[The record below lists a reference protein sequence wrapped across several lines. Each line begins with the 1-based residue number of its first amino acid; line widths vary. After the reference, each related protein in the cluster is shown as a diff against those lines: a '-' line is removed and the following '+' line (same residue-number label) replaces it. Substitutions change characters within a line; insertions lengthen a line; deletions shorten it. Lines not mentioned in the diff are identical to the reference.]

1 MAFLSEA
8 AVELA
13 LLEQLRGLG
22 YSIEREEDIGPDG
35 HRPERESH
43 DEVVLRD
50 RLTDA
55 VARLNPD
62 LPAEARQDAIRKVMQ
77 SELPSLLEENR
88 RIHKLMTEGV
98 DVEYDAG
105 DGTLTAG
112 KVALIDFER
121 PERNDWLAVSQF
133 VVINGQSNRRPDVV
147 AFVNGLPLSVIEL
160 KAPGSAGAHLLG
172 AFNQLQTYKQQIP
185 QLFNTNALLVT
196 SDGIAAR
203 VGSLSADIE
212 RFMPWRL
219 PAPHSSRQAGTTD
232 GKDVAP
238 KGAPE
243 LSTLIEGVFEQRRL
257 LALLRDFTVFGE
269 TGSGLAKIIAGYH
282 QFHAVRHAV
291 ASTIRA
297 SSVVHGMAEN
307 PADYGL
313 PSVKSQHAGD
323 RRAGV
328 IWHTQ
333 GSGKSLLMAFYAGLL
348 VKHPAM
354 ANPTLVVLTDRNDL
368 DDQLFATFSMCR
380 DLIRQT
386 PVQAESREDLQKVL
400 SRASGGVIF
409 TTIQKFSDVG
419 AGPRA
424 CPDIGQPQRVAPTA
438 LTTRRNVVVIA
449 DEAHRSQYGFKARV
463 DARTGDISYGFAKY
477 LRDALPNASFIGFT
491 GTPIEADDVNTPAV
505 FGNYIDVYDISRAVE
520 DGATVPIY
528 YESRLARIELDED
541 EKPKIDAEVDELTE
555 EDSEP
560 DQERFKKKWSTVEAL
575 VGSDKR
581 LALVAK
587 DMVAHFEDRV
597 AALDGKAMV
606 VCMSRRI
613 CVKLYDEIIKLR
625 PDWHSTDDSAGAVKI
640 VMTGAASD
648 PQEWQQH
655 IGNKARRDLLAKR
668 ARDPKD
674 PLKLVIVRDMWLTG
688 FDAPCMHTMY
698 VDKPMQ
704 GHGLM
709 QAIARVN
716 RVFRDKPAGLIVDYI
731 GIAQNLKSA
740 LQQYSKNDQENTGV
754 DEAQAI
760 AVMIEKYEVV
770 RDMYHLPAPP
780 PGQFC
785 TYAIECEDG
794 SIYIGQTE
802 HLGKRWQEHLAGAAS
817 DHTKRHKPLRIA
829 HFEIVA
835 SREAAL
841 KQEQEW
847 KTGFGRQRIKR
858 LIQNGGARQ
867 AGGFDYATALN
878 GTPSAR
884 LAMMAGAIEWILDL
898 QLKLAAQEVTKEGKK
913 NAHRRYQDAV
923 LALSKAFALA
933 SASDEA
939 REIREEVGFF
949 QAIRAALVKSAS
961 SSGVTQQERELAI
974 QQIVSRAVVSTEIV
988 DILAASGL
996 KSPDIS
1002 ILSDEFLAEVQQ
1014 MEKKNLAL
1022 EALRKLINDGIRSR
1036 AKANVV
1042 QTRAFSE
1049 RLEDAVAR
1057 YHANAITTAE
1067 VLQELIELAKDI
1079 RAARQ
1084 RGKEQGLSDEEVAF
1098 YDALAENDS
1107 AVQMMGDDKLKLIAH
1122 ELLMSLRENV
1132 SVDWAHRDS
1141 ARARMRVLVKRILR
1155 KYGYP
1160 PDLQDTAVQTVLQ
1173 QAEALSSGWSV
1184 SRGGTA

>member
-8 AVELA
+8 AVEHA
-13 LLEQLRGLG
+13 LLDQLRALD

-43 DEVVLRD
+43 DEVVLKKRFE
-50 RLTDA
+50 DA
-55 VARLNPD
+55 VARLNPG
-62 LPAEARQDAIRKVMQ
+62 LPLEARQDAIRKVTQ

-88 RIHKLMTEGV
+88 RLHKLMTEGV
-98 DVEYDAG
+98 DVEYYAD

-112 KVALIDFER
+112 KVALIDFEHT
-121 PERNDWLAVSQF
+121 EQNDWLAVSQF
-133 VVINGQSNRRPDVV
+133 VVINGQNNRRPDVV
-147 AFVNGLPLSVIEL
+147 VFVNGLPLGVIEL

-172 AFNQLQTYKQQIP
+172 AFNQLQTYKKQIP
-185 QLFNTNALLVT
+185 ALFNTNALLVT

-203 VGSLSADIE
+203 VGSLSADLE
-212 RFMPWRL
+212 RFMPWR
-219 PAPHSSRQAGTTD
+219 TTD
-232 GKDVAP
+232 GTDVAP

-243 LSTLIEGVFEQRRL
+243 LSTLIEGVFEHRRL
-257 LALLRDFTVFGE
+257 LDLLCHFTVFGE

-291 ASTIRA
+291 NSTVTA
-297 SSVVHGMAEN
+297 SSPEGNQRV
-307 PADYGL
+307 
-313 PSVKSQHAGD
+313 
-323 RRAGV
+323 GV

-333 GSGKSLLMAFYAGLL
+333 GSGKSLLMAFYAGQL

-368 DDQLFATFSMCR
+368 DDQLFSTFSMCR

-409 TTIQKFSDVG
+409 TTLQKFG
-419 AGPRA
+419 EIAEP
-424 CPDIGQPQRVAPTA
+424 

-449 DEAHRSQYGFKARV
+449 DEAHRSQYGFKAKV
-463 DARTGDISYGFAKY
+463 DAKTGEISYGFAKY
-477 LRDALPNASFIGFT
+477 MRDALPNASFIGFT

-528 YESRLARIELDED
+528 YESRLARIELDEE
-541 EKPKIDAEVDELTE
+541 EKPKIDAEVNELTE
-555 EDSEP
+555 EDSEV

-613 CVKLYDEIIKLR
+613 CVKLYDEIVKLR
-625 PDWHSTDDSAGAVKI
+625 PDWHSTDDNAGAVKI

-760 AVMIEKYEVV
+760 AVMMEKYEVV
-770 RDMYHLPAPP
+770 RDMYH
-780 PGQFC
+780 G
-785 TYAIECEDG
+785 Y
-794 SIYIGQTE
+794 
-802 HLGKRWQEHLAGAAS
+802 
-817 DHTKRHKPLRIA
+817 
-829 HFEIVA
+829 
-835 SREAAL
+835 
-841 KQEQEW
+841 
-847 KTGFGRQRIKR
+847 
-858 LIQNGGARQ
+858 
-867 AGGFDYATALN
+867 DYVSAMS
-878 GTPSAR
+878 GTPQER
-884 LAMMAGAIEWILDL
+884 LSMMAGAIEWILDL
-898 QLKLAAQEVTKEGKK
+898 QQKLAAKEKTKEGKK

-949 QAIRAALVKSAS
+949 QAIRAALVKSS
-961 SSGVTQQERELAI
+961 TGSGVTQQERELAI

-988 DILAASGL
+988 DILAAAGI

-1036 AKANVV
+1036 SKANVV
-1042 QTRAFSE
+1042 QTKAFSE

-1067 VLQELIELAKDI
+1067 VLQELIQLAKDI

-1084 RGKEQGLSDEEVAF
+1084 RGEESGLSDEEIAF
-1098 YDALAENDS
+1098 YDALAENES

-1132 SVDWAHRDS
+1132 TVDWARRES

-1160 PDLQDTAVQTVLQ
+1160 PDLQDGAVQTVLQ
-1173 QAEALSSGWSV
+1173 QAEALSAGWSV
-1184 SRGGTA
+1184 AQ

>member
-8 AVELA
+8 AVEQA
-13 LLEQLRGLG
+13 LLDQLRALDYG
-22 YSIEREEDIGPDG
+22 IEREEDIGPDG

-43 DEVVLRD
+43 DEVVLKKRFEE
-50 RLTDA
+50 A
-55 VARLNPD
+55 VARLNPG
-62 LPAEARQDAIRKVMQ
+62 LPLEARQDAIRKVTQ
-77 SELPSLLEENR
+77 SELPSLLGENR
-88 RIHKLMTEGV
+88 RLHKLMTEGV
-98 DVEYDAG
+98 DVEYFAD

-112 KVALIDFER
+112 KVVLIDFEH
-121 PERNDWLAVSQF
+121 PEQNDWLAVSQF
-133 VVINGQSNRRPDVV
+133 VVINGQNNRRPDVV
-147 AFVNGLPLSVIEL
+147 VFVNGLPLGVIEL

-172 AFNQLQTYKQQIP
+172 AFNQLQTYKKQIP
-185 QLFNTNALLVT
+185 SLFNTNALLVT

-203 VGSLSADIE
+203 VGSLSADLE
-212 RFMPWRL
+212 RFMPWR
-219 PAPHSSRQAGTTD
+219 TTD
-232 GKDVAP
+232 GTDVAP

-243 LSTLIEGVFEQRRL
+243 LSTLIEGVFEHRRL
-257 LALLRDFTVFGE
+257 LDLLCHFTVFGE

-291 ASTIRA
+291 SSTVTA
-297 SSVVHGMAEN
+297 SSPEGNQRV
-307 PADYGL
+307 
-313 PSVKSQHAGD
+313 
-323 RRAGV
+323 GV

-333 GSGKSLLMAFYAGLL
+333 GSGKSLLMAFYAGQL

-368 DDQLFATFSMCR
+368 DDQLFSTFSMCR

-386 PVQAESREDLQKVL
+386 PVQADSREDLQKVL

-409 TTIQKFSDVG
+409 TTLQKFG
-419 AGPRA
+419 EIAEP
-424 CPDIGQPQRVAPTA
+424 

-449 DEAHRSQYGFKARV
+449 DEAHRSQYGFKAKV
-463 DARTGDISYGFAKY
+463 DAKTGEISYGFAKY
-477 LRDALPNASFIGFT
+477 MRDALPNASFIGFT

-528 YESRLARIELDED
+528 YESRLARIELDEE
-541 EKPKIDAEVDELTE
+541 EKPKIDAEVNELTE
-555 EDSEP
+555 EDSEA

-613 CVKLYDEIIKLR
+613 CVKLYDEIVKLR
-625 PDWHSTDDSAGAVKI
+625 PDWHSADDNAGAVKI

-760 AVMIEKYEVV
+760 AVMMEKYEVV
-770 RDMYHLPAPP
+770 RDMYH
-780 PGQFC
+780 G
-785 TYAIECEDG
+785 YDYG
-794 SIYIGQTE
+794 S
-802 HLGKRWQEHLAGAAS
+802 AMS
-817 DHTKRHKPLRIA
+817 
-829 HFEIVA
+829 
-835 SREAAL
+835 
-841 KQEQEW
+841 
-847 KTGFGRQRIKR
+847 
-858 LIQNGGARQ
+858 
-867 AGGFDYATALN
+867 
-878 GTPSAR
+878 GTPQER

-898 QLKLAAQEVTKEGKK
+898 QQKLAAKEKTKEGKK

-949 QAIRAALVKSAS
+949 QAIRAALVKSS
-961 SSGVTQQERELAI
+961 TGSGVTQQERELAI

-988 DILAASGL
+988 DILAAAGI

-1014 MEKKNLAL
+1014 METKNLAL

-1036 AKANVV
+1036 SKANVV
-1042 QTRAFSE
+1042 QTKAFSE

-1067 VLQELIELAKDI
+1067 VLQELIQLAKDI

-1084 RGKEQGLSDEEVAF
+1084 RGEESGLSDEEIAF
-1098 YDALAENDS
+1098 YDALAENES

-1122 ELLMSLRENV
+1122 ELLVSLRENV

-1184 SRGGTA
+1184 SHRGTT

>member
-8 AVELA
+8 AVEQA
-13 LLEQLRGLG
+13 LLDQLNVLG
-22 YSIEREEDIGPDG
+22 YTIEREEDIGPDG

-43 DEVVLRD
+43 DEVILKERFEE
-50 RLTDA
+50 A
-55 VARLNPD
+55 VARLNPG
-62 LPAEARQDAIRKVMQ
+62 LPLEARQDAVRRVMQ
-77 SELPSLLEENR
+77 SELPTQLEENR
-88 RIHKLMTEGV
+88 RLHKLMTEGV
-98 DVEYDAG
+98 DIEYYAE

-112 KVALIDFER
+112 KVVLIDFAH
-121 PERNDWLAVSQF
+121 PEQNDWLAVSQF
-133 VVINGQSNRRPDVV
+133 VVINGQNNRRPDVV
-147 AFVNGLPLSVIEL
+147 VFVNGLPVGVIEL
-160 KAPGSAGAHLLG
+160 KAPGSAGAHLLA

-185 QLFNTNALLVT
+185 ALFSTNALLVT

-203 VGSLSADIE
+203 IGSLSADLE
-212 RFMPWRL
+212 RFMPWR
-219 PAPHSSRQAGTTD
+219 TTD
-232 GKDVAP
+232 GKDIAL
-238 KGAPE
+238 KGLPE
-243 LSTLIEGVFEQRRL
+243 LSTLIEGVFEHGRL
-257 LALLRDFTVFGE
+257 LTLLRDFTVFGE
-269 TGSGLAKIIAGYH
+269 TGSGLAKIMAGYH
-282 QFHAVRHAV
+282 QFHAVQRAV

-297 SSVVHGMAEN
+297 STQWQGVAED
-307 PADYGL
+307 PADYGF
-313 PSVKSQHAGD
+313 PSVKTQQKGD
-323 RRAGV
+323 KRAGV

-333 GSGKSLLMAFYAGLL
+333 GSGKSLLMAFYAGQL

-354 ANPTLVVLTDRNDL
+354 ANPTLVILTDRNDL
-368 DDQLFATFSMCR
+368 DDQLFTTFSMCR

-386 PVQAESREDLQKVL
+386 PVQAESREDLQKHL
-400 SRASGGVIF
+400 NRASGGVIF
-409 TTIQKFSDVG
+409 TTLQKFG
-419 AGPRA
+419 EIAEP
-424 CPDIGQPQRVAPTA
+424 
-438 LTTRRNVVVIA
+438 LTTRTNVVVIA
-449 DEAHRSQYGFKARV
+449 DEAHRSQYGFKAKM
-463 DARTGDISYGFAKY
+463 DAKTGDISYGFAKY
-477 LRDALPNASFIGFT
+477 MRDALPNASFIGFT

-528 YESRLARIELDED
+528 YESRLARIELDEN
-541 EKPKIDAEVDELTE
+541 EKPKIDAEVDDLTE
-555 EDSEP
+555 ADSEV

-587 DMVAHFEDRV
+587 DLVDHFEDRMS
-597 AALDGKAMV
+597 ALHGKAMV

-613 CVKLYDEIIKLR
+613 CVKLYEEIIKLR
-625 PDWHSTDDSAGAVKI
+625 PEWHSSDDKEGAAKI

-740 LQQYSKNDQENTGV
+740 LEQYSKNDQENTGV
-754 DEAQAI
+754 DESQAV
-760 AVMIEKYEVV
+760 AVMMEKYEVV
-770 RDMYHLPAPP
+770 RDMFH
-780 PGQFC
+780 
-785 TYAIECEDG
+785 
-794 SIYIGQTE
+794 
-802 HLGKRWQEHLAGAAS
+802 
-817 DHTKRHKPLRIA
+817 
-829 HFEIVA
+829 
-835 SREAAL
+835 
-841 KQEQEW
+841 
-847 KTGFGRQRIKR
+847 
-858 LIQNGGARQ
+858 
-867 AGGFDYATALN
+867 GFDYVSALS
-878 GTPSAR
+878 GTPHER
-884 LAMMAGAIEWILDL
+884 LAMMAGAIEWILNL
-898 QLKLAAQEVTKEGKK
+898 QQQLATKEKTEEGKK

-939 REIREEVGFF
+939 RNIREEVGFF
-949 QAIRAALVKSAS
+949 QAIRAALVKTSTGF
-961 SSGVTQQERELAI
+961 GVTQQERDLAI

-988 DILAASGL
+988 DILTAAGI

-1036 AKANVV
+1036 SKANVV
-1042 QTRAFSE
+1042 QTKAFSE
-1049 RLEDAVAR
+1049 RLQDAVAR

-1067 VLQELIELAKDI
+1067 VLQELINLAKDI

-1084 RGKEQGLSDEEVAF
+1084 RGEESGLSDEEIAF
-1098 YDALAENDS
+1098 YDALAENES
-1107 AVQMMGDDKLKLIAH
+1107 AVQAMGDDKLKLIAH
-1122 ELLMSLRENV
+1122 ELLTSLRENV
-1132 SVDWAHRDS
+1132 SVDWAHRES

-1160 PDLQDTAVQTVLQ
+1160 PDLQDAAVQIVLQ
-1173 QAEALSSGWSV
+1173 QAETLSSGWV
-1184 SRGGTA
+1184 HREN

>member
-43 DEVVLRD
+43 DEVVLKKRFV
-50 RLTDA
+50 DA
-55 VARLNPD
+55 VTRLNPG
-62 LPAEARQDAIRKVMQ
+62 LPLDATQDAIRKVMQ

-98 DVEYDAG
+98 DVEYYAE

-112 KVALIDFER
+112 KVALLDFER
-121 PERNDWLAVSQF
+121 PDQNDWLAVSQF
-133 VVINGQSNRRPDVV
+133 VIIAGQYNRRPDVV
-147 AFVNGLPLSVIEL
+147 VFVNGLPLGVIEL
-160 KAPGSAGAHLLG
+160 KAPGSGNATLVG
-172 AFNQLQTYKQQIP
+172 AFNQLQTYKKQIP
-185 QLFNTNALLVT
+185 ALFNTNALLVT
-196 SDGIAAR
+196 SDGITAR
-203 VGSLSADIE
+203 VGSLSADLE
-212 RFMPWRL
+212 RFMPWR
-219 PAPHSSRQAGTTD
+219 TTD
-232 GKDVAP
+232 GTDVAP

-257 LALLRDFTVFGE
+257 LDLLCYFTVFGE

-291 ASTIRA
+291 NSTVTASAPDGNQR
-297 SSVVHGMAEN
+297 V
-307 PADYGL
+307 
-313 PSVKSQHAGD
+313 
-323 RRAGV
+323 GV

-333 GSGKSLLMAFYAGLL
+333 GSGKSLLMAFYAGQL

-368 DDQLFATFSMCR
+368 DDQLFSTFSMCR

-409 TTIQKFSDVG
+409 TTLQKFG
-419 AGPRA
+419 E
-424 CPDIGQPQRVAPTA
+424 VAEP

-449 DEAHRSQYGFKARV
+449 DEAHRSQYGFKAKV
-463 DARTGDISYGFAKY
+463 DAKTGDISYGFAKY
-477 LRDALPNASFIGFT
+477 MRDALPNASFIGFT

-505 FGNYIDVYDISRAVE
+505 FGNYIDIYDISRAVE

-541 EKPKIDAEVDELTE
+541 EKPKIDAEVNELTE
-555 EDSEP
+555 DDSET

-587 DMVAHFEDRV
+587 DMVTHFEDRV

-613 CVKLYDEIIKLR
+613 CVKLYDAIVKLR
-625 PDWHSTDDSAGAVKI
+625 PDWHSTDDAAGAVKI

-740 LQQYSKNDQENTGV
+740 LQQYSKNDQDNTGV
-754 DEAQAI
+754 DEAQAV
-760 AVMIEKYEVV
+760 AVMVEKYEVV
-770 RDMYHLPAPP
+770 RDMYH
-780 PGQFC
+780 
-785 TYAIECEDG
+785 
-794 SIYIGQTE
+794 
-802 HLGKRWQEHLAGAAS
+802 
-817 DHTKRHKPLRIA
+817 
-829 HFEIVA
+829 
-835 SREAAL
+835 
-841 KQEQEW
+841 
-847 KTGFGRQRIKR
+847 
-858 LIQNGGARQ
+858 
-867 AGGFDYATALN
+867 GFDYASAMT
-878 GTPSAR
+878 GTPQER

-898 QLKLAAQEVTKEGKK
+898 QQKLAAKEKTKEGKK

-923 LALSKAFALA
+923 LALSKAFSLA

-949 QAIRAALVKSAS
+949 QAIRAALVKSS
-961 SSGVTQQERELAI
+961 TGSGVTQQERELAI
-974 QQIVSRAVVSTEIV
+974 QQIVSRAVISTEIV
-988 DILAASGL
+988 DILAAAGI

-1014 MEKKNLAL
+1014 MERKNLAL

-1036 AKANVV
+1036 SKSNVV
-1042 QTRAFSE
+1042 QTKAFSE

-1067 VLQELIELAKDI
+1067 VLQELIQLAKDI

-1084 RGKEQGLSDEEVAF
+1084 RGEEQGLSEDEIAF
-1098 YDALAENDS
+1098 YDALAENES
-1107 AVQMMGDDKLKLIAH
+1107 AIQMMGDDKLKLIAH
-1122 ELLMSLRENV
+1122 ELLVSLRENV

-1160 PDLQDTAVQTVLQ
+1160 PDLQDAAVQTVLQ

-1184 SRGGTA
+1184 SRSGDSKQ

>member
-13 LLEQLRGLG
+13 LLEQLGGLG

-43 DEVVLRD
+43 DEVVLKKRFE
-50 RLTDA
+50 DA
-55 VARLNPD
+55 VAHLNPG
-62 LPAEARQDAIRKVMQ
+62 LPLEARQDAIRKVTQ
-77 SELPSLLEENR
+77 SELPSLIEENR
-88 RIHKLMTEGV
+88 RLHKLMTEGV
-98 DVEYDAG
+98 DVEYYAD

-112 KVALIDFER
+112 KVVLIDFEH
-121 PERNDWLAVSQF
+121 PEQNDWLAVSQF
-133 VVINGQSNRRPDVV
+133 VVINGQNNRRPDVV
-147 AFVNGLPLSVIEL
+147 VFVNGLPLGVIEL

-172 AFNQLQTYKQQIP
+172 AFNQLQTYKKQIP
-185 QLFNTNALLVT
+185 ALFNTNALLVI

-203 VGSLSADIE
+203 VGSLSADLE
-212 RFMPWRL
+212 RFMPWR
-219 PAPHSSRQAGTTD
+219 TTD
-232 GKDVAP
+232 GTDIAP

-243 LSTLIEGVFEQRRL
+243 LSTLIEGVFEHRRL
-257 LALLRDFTVFGE
+257 LDLLCHFTVFGE

-291 ASTIRA
+291 NSTVTA
-297 SSVVHGMAEN
+297 SSPEGNQRV
-307 PADYGL
+307 
-313 PSVKSQHAGD
+313 
-323 RRAGV
+323 GV

-333 GSGKSLLMAFYAGLL
+333 GSGKSLLMAFYAGQL

-368 DDQLFATFSMCR
+368 DDQLFSTFSMCR

-409 TTIQKFSDVG
+409 TTLQKFG
-419 AGPRA
+419 EIAEP
-424 CPDIGQPQRVAPTA
+424 

-449 DEAHRSQYGFKARV
+449 DEAHRSQYGFKAKV
-463 DARTGDISYGFAKY
+463 DAKTGEISYGFAKY
-477 LRDALPNASFIGFT
+477 MRDALPNASFIGFT

-528 YESRLARIELDED
+528 YESRLARIELDEE
-541 EKPKIDAEVDELTE
+541 EKPKIDAEINELTE
-555 EDSEP
+555 EDSEA

-613 CVKLYDEIIKLR
+613 CVKLYDEIVKLR
-625 PDWHSTDDSAGAVKI
+625 PDWHSADDNAGAVKI

-760 AVMIEKYEVV
+760 AVMMEKYEVV
-770 RDMYHLPAPP
+770 RDMYH
-780 PGQFC
+780 G
-785 TYAIECEDG
+785 Y
-794 SIYIGQTE
+794 
-802 HLGKRWQEHLAGAAS
+802 
-817 DHTKRHKPLRIA
+817 
-829 HFEIVA
+829 
-835 SREAAL
+835 
-841 KQEQEW
+841 
-847 KTGFGRQRIKR
+847 
-858 LIQNGGARQ
+858 
-867 AGGFDYATALN
+867 DYVSAMS
-878 GTPSAR
+878 GTPQER

-898 QLKLAAQEVTKEGKK
+898 QQKLAAKEKTKEGKK

-949 QAIRAALVKSAS
+949 QAIRAALVKSS
-961 SSGVTQQERELAI
+961 TGSGVTQQERELAI

-988 DILAASGL
+988 DILAAAGI

-1036 AKANVV
+1036 SKANVV
-1042 QTRAFSE
+1042 QTKAFSE

-1067 VLQELIELAKDI
+1067 VLQELIQLAKDI

-1084 RGKEQGLSDEEVAF
+1084 RGEESGLSDEEIAF
-1098 YDALAENDS
+1098 YDALAENES
-1107 AVQMMGDDKLKLIAH
+1107 AVQMMGNDKLKLIAH

-1173 QAEALSSGWSV
+1173 QAEALSSGWTV
-1184 SRGGTA
+1184 SRGGTV